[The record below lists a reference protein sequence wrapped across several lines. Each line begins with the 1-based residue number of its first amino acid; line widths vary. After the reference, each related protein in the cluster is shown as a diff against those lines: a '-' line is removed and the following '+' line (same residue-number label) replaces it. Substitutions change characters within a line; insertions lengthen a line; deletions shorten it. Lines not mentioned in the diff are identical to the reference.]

1 MFNDLVSLVGA
12 LLGAFLAYQ
21 PTGCMWFYD
30 NWHRRKSTDR
40 PWLWMFLACWAG
52 FIILAG
58 SFMTVAGTYG
68 SIVGIMKSLSAGGGS
83 RPWTCEDN
91 SNS

>member
-1 MFNDLVSLVGA
+1 
-12 LLGAFLAYQ
+12 
-21 PTGCMWFYD
+21 MWFYD
-30 NWHRRKSTDR
+30 NWHRRKTTDR
-40 PWLWMFLACWAG
+40 PWLWMLLAAWAG

-58 SFMTVAGTYG
+58 TFMTVAGTYG
-68 SIVGIMKSLSAGGGS
+68 SIVGIMQSLSAGGGS

>member
-1 MFNDLVSLVGA
+1 M
-12 LLGAFLAYQ
+12 LLAA
-21 PTGCMWFYD
+21 
-30 NWHRRKSTDR
+30 
-40 PWLWMFLACWAG
+40 WAG

-58 SFMTVAGTYG
+58 TFMTVAGTYG
-68 SIVGIMKSLSAGGGS
+68 SIVGIMQSLSAGGGS